1 MATWL
6 IAIPGLLFVFLPVI
20 CGTIAVCF
28 LIAVAYSVMK
38 RILNNF
44 ALFFETLF
52 KPKFIHVQMSDD
64 DIKIKYHELD
74 NKEHGYNP
82 LRQDFAP
89 LELFP
94 KEPVISQI
102 KADAEKL
109 FPQVDFKSIKGKDIY
124 REAQTCFLRMLVERA
139 TMIDKGQW
147 NTDLEKQWVNFKSR
161 PKQMLELD
169 SYYMDW
175 HYKQLGQENL
185 VATRLVS

>member
-1 MATWL
+1 MATCL
-6 IAIPGLLFVFLPVI
+6 IAIPGLMLAIIPMI
-20 CGTIAVCF
+20 CGTTAVCY
-28 LIAVAYSVMK
+28 LIGIAYSVTK

-52 KPKFIHVQMSDD
+52 KPKLVHVPMSND

-82 LRQDFAP
+82 LRQDFAS

-94 KEPVISQI
+94 QKPVISQI

-109 FPQVDFKSIKGKDIY
+109 FPRVDFKFIKGNDIY
-124 REAQTCFLRMLVERA
+124 REAKTYFLRMLVERA

-147 NTDLEKQWVNFKSR
+147 NTDLEKQWVNFKGR

-169 SYYMDW
+169 QYYLDW
-175 HYKQLGQENL
+175 HYKQLGQENN
-185 VATRLVS
+185 VATKLAS

>member
-6 IAIPGLLFVFLPVI
+6 IALPGLMFAIIPMI

-28 LIAVAYSVMK
+28 LIGISYAVMK

-52 KPKFIHVQMSDD
+52 KPKLIFVPMSND
-64 DIKIKYHELD
+64 DIKIKYHEVD

-89 LELFP
+89 IELFP
-94 KEPVISQI
+94 QKPAISQI

-109 FPQVDFKSIKGKDIY
+109 FPRVDFKFIQGNDTY
-124 REAQTCFLRMLVERA
+124 RQAKTYFLRMLVERA
-139 TMIDKGQW
+139 TMIDRGQW
-147 NTDLEKQWVNFKSR
+147 NTDLEKQWVNFKGR

-169 SYYMDW
+169 HYYLDW
-175 HYKQLGQENL
+175 HYKQLGQENN
-185 VATRLVS
+185 VATKLVS